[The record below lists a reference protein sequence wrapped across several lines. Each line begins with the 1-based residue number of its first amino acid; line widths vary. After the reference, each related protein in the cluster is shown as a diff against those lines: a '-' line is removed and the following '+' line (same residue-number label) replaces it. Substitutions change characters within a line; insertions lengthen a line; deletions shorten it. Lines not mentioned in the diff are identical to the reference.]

1 MSKEKIKRL
10 IVLDKIRWDP
20 DPGVLF
26 EGRIQIRI
34 RNRVFFLE
42 GLIQIW
48 FFLEYLIRLRFS
60 LEDLIRIWCYSRRSD
75 PITVFFLEGLLR
87 IRFFLEG
94 WIRIGIRVKPT
105 RIRNS
110 PEDLKIWV
118 DRS

>member
-60 LEDLIRIWCYSRRSD
+60 LEDLIRIWCYSQRSD
-75 PITVFFLEGLLR
+75 PITVFFLEGLIR
-87 IRFFLEG
+87 IRFFSRRSVTNPVFSRRLD
-94 WIRIGIRVKPT
+94 P
-105 RIRNS
+105 
-110 PEDLKIWV
+110 
-118 DRS
+118 DRDPGKTHSDP